1 MWTNVL
7 MEWTKLDAVFF
18 HPTNL
23 RSRYIINKVHFWCQ
37 CTNVFVLCRFLY
49 QSTVLDTLCAIWRT
63 NGIRCVGLARTITW
77 LILFPTFASWL
88 WATFLGNLLI
98 TFILKQP
105 VLCVFLFK
113 FSGIQFSKR
122 MPNSKFYG
130 GPYVGFTDVPSKPFM
145 LVDSCQ
151 DLLHVQ
157 CPPPRCGRKA
167 PSQSEVG
174 RKVTTRSIT
183 PTTAAATTKTPFID
197 PKESVTNG
205 ILVNATAP
213 STKSP
218 GLLQGMFQNLL
229 GAFQLSSILL
239 TFLVSFQ
246 IKNINTNF
254 WQVKFP

>member
-1 MWTNVL
+1 MFFCLNL
-7 MEWTKLDAVFF
+7 AVFNF
-18 HPTNL
+18 P
-23 RSRYIINKVHFWCQ
+23 RE
-37 CTNVFVLCRFLY
+37 CRI
-49 QSTVLDTLCAIWRT
+49 QSFT
-63 NGIRCVGLARTITW
+63 VGLTSA
-77 LILFPTFASWL
+77 
-88 WATFLGNLLI
+88 LLMS
-98 TFILKQP
+98 QA
-105 VLCVFLFK
+105 
-113 FSGIQFSKR
+113 
-122 MPNSKFYG
+122 NH
-130 GPYVGFTDVPSKPFM
+130 
-145 LVDSCQ
+145 SC
-151 DLLHVQ
+151 

-254 WQVKFP
+254 